1 MNLPFRCFSPTRL
14 DLDTAEE
21 KEELKKANEESKSIL
36 DKMSEAIGD
45 GVNSVRFTNSLKNH
59 PACLTSEGML
69 STEMEKVLN
78 AMPNATGVKAE
89 TVLEINLNHPIAEKL
104 RTLDDATLADYAK
117 LLYMQ
122 ARLIG
127 GLSIED
133 PAEFSSL
140 ISSLMV

>member
-1 MNLPFRCFSPTRL
+1 MLFRS
-14 DLDTAEE
+14 
-21 KEELKKANEESKSIL
+21 
-36 DKMSEAIGD
+36 
-45 GVNSVRFTNSLKNH
+45 RFTNALKNH
-59 PACLTSEGML
+59 ASCLTSEGML

-89 TVLEINLNHPIAEKL
+89 TVLEININHPIAEKL
-104 RTLDDATLADYAK
+104 RTLDDETLASYAK
-117 LLYMQ
+117 ILYAQ